1 MALADITLA
10 DGQVSPANHVFTY
23 IGTQSNRVI
32 RSELAA
38 DLEEPL
44 LLTFAHSDTKIS
56 GASAKSHLMR
66 IDKTVLDTDGVT
78 ALKANIRMMCDM
90 PNAILT
96 DALADDFA
104 AYIRN
109 WATSANVRNWL
120 RGSVG

>member
-10 DGQVSPANHVFTY
+10 DGQGTPANHVFTY
-23 IGTQSNRVI
+23 ISTQSNRVI

-38 DLEEPL
+38 PPEQPL
-44 LLTFAHSDTKIS
+44 LLTFAHSETKIS
-56 GASAKSHLMR
+56 GANGKSHLMR
-66 IDKTVLDTDGVT
+66 IDKTVLDTDGIT
-78 ALKANIRMMCDM
+78 QYKANIRLAADI
-90 PNAILT
+90 PNSILT
-96 DALADDFA
+96 DGLADDLA